1 MLDIKFIIENKD
13 QVQDGL
19 NKKGYAKIIN
29 LDELISLHGSI
40 NKLKTSSQALA
51 EEKNKLS
58 NSIKSALAEERP
70 AIIAK
75 SKALGEE
82 LKKELEELD
91 AEQAKFN
98 DIMLRMPNMP
108 SPECPVG
115 SDESGNVVIRKVG
128 EIPHFDFKPRDHV
141 ELMQ

>member
-51 EEKNKLS
+51 EEKTSSAILS
-58 NSIKSALAEERP
+58 NQLW
-70 AIIAK
+70 
-75 SKALGEE
+75 
-82 LKKELEELD
+82 
-91 AEQAKFN
+91 
-98 DIMLRMPNMP
+98 
-108 SPECPVG
+108 
-115 SDESGNVVIRKVG
+115 RKNARQLLPKV
-128 EIPHFDFKPRDHV
+128 KLWARN
-141 ELMQ
+141 